1 MKRFELLATSCV
13 IALTALPALAQ
24 QGPTGPGPG
33 YGYGHM
39 WGGAGGWGWHP
50 GMMFFGTIVALLSLI
65 GIFALIALAVR
76 CVRHHGHYGH
86 GGYYGHGGCPYCGHG
101 RGGHAAL
108 DSLEERFAK
117 GEIDKAEF
125 EEKRNLLRR

>member
-1 MKRFELLATSCV
+1 MKRFELLVTSCV

-50 GMMFFGTIVALLSLI
+50 GMMFFGTIVALLALI
-65 GIFALIALAVR
+65 GIFALIQLQPCAAHNFLADR
-76 CVRHHGHYGH
+76 
-86 GGYYGHGGCPYCGHG
+86 
-101 RGGHAAL
+101 
-108 DSLEERFAK
+108 LETVF
-117 GEIDKAEF
+117 DF
-125 EEKRNLLRR
+125 